1 VSVIRDAVDDVDR
14 SLAVADVR
22 TLDDLLGQASLQMAF
37 TVALLAIAAAV
48 AVMLGVIGIYGV
60 MAYIV
65 GQRTA
70 EIGVRLALGAE
81 PGSVARAIVRQG
93 GLVALAGIAFGLA
106 AAWAGSR
113 FLESLLYNVSPR
125 DPGIFAATAMV
136 LLLVAMA
143 ACWLPARR
151 AARLSPVDA
160 LRME

>member
-1 VSVIRDAVDDVDR
+1 MSLIRDAVDDVDR

-113 FLESLLYNVSPR
+113 FLEPCSTTSAR
-125 DPGIFAATAMV
+125 AT
-136 LLLVAMA
+136 
-143 ACWLPARR
+143 PASSRRR
-151 AARLSPVDA
+151 AWCCCWSRSPPAGCRRGVP
-160 LRME
+160 RG

>member
-1 VSVIRDAVDDVDR
+1 
-14 SLAVADVR
+14 
-22 TLDDLLGQASLQMAF
+22 
-37 TVALLAIAAAV
+37 
-48 AVMLGVIGIYGV
+48 MLGVIGIYGV

-125 DPGIFAATAMV
+125 DPRIFAATAMV